1 MNDER
6 VILLISRAVGGDATT
21 AEWDE
26 LTTQADERPQLW
38 RRLGETLRDQTGFVR
53 AVDAAVAV
61 ACQIE
66 PAWGAETPQ
75 DAGGQPVTP
84 PRSLRHWGGWAVA
97 AALVL
102 AWVMSL
108 IGPAPSPE
116 TTQLAEV
123 LPTATAAELFN
134 AYLARGRADDTVI
147 GEVPE
152 KIVIDSRT
160 SPTGE
165 GYELLYLR
173 QILERAVVPD
183 LYQVG
188 GADEMGRPVL
198 VRFERPRGGSM

>member
-6 VILLISRAVGGDATT
+6 VNLLISRAVGGDATT
-21 AEWDE
+21 VEWDE

-38 RRLGETLRDQTGFVR
+38 RRLGETLRDQTGFTR
-53 AVDAAVAV
+53 ALEAAAAVAHEV
-61 ACQIE
+61 E
-66 PAWGAETPQ
+66 PEW
-75 DAGGQPVTP
+75 DASPASGITSIAHS
-84 PRSLRHWGGWAVA
+84 RSLRHWSGWAVA

-102 AWVMSL
+102 AWVMSVT
-108 IGPAPSPE
+108 GPAPAPE
-116 TTQLAEV
+116 QAQLAEL
-123 LPTATAAELFN
+123 LPTATAADLFD

-152 KIVIDSRT
+152 KIVVDSRT
-160 SPTGE
+160 APTGE

-183 LYQVG
+183 LYQVE